1 MQQSTLHKKIVIRS
15 VLPYTVIHSVGKQT
29 LPVNLMQ
36 ENFSN
41 FMIFCDD
48 AISMTTARE
57 PGGRRKKKIIITIYS
72 KIFTWKWN
80 MYIQILKRKRDSN
93 IPSMFMNV
101 INCSKHVIN
110 NFNSA
115 GHWIILVIEWSCL
128 WNA

>member
-48 AISMTTARE
+48 ALSMTTARE
-57 PGGRRKKKIIITIYS
+57 PGGSRRKTKEENYHYYLLE
-72 KIFTWKWN
+72 N
-80 MYIQILKRKRDSN
+80 NHLKRKYVYTDIEEKE
-93 IPSMFMNV
+93 IP
-101 INCSKHVIN
+101 IYLPCS
-110 NFNSA
+110 
-115 GHWIILVIEWSCL
+115 
-128 WNA
+128 